1 MLGCPTMAPMTP
13 DSALNPSDLARL
25 AAAGIAPEEAHR
37 QLQQLREPPPALE
50 LARPCTIGDGIERLD
65 DEARARLAS
74 RHDEAAARGELSAF
88 IPASGAASRM
98 FRDLL
103 ACRNDAR
110 EWTRA
115 ELDAAVAAGSEEGRA
130 LRAFVDGIERFAFHD
145 ALAQAVTP
153 LGSSLAALV
162 PAGPYRPLLAALLDP
177 DALDFAALP
186 KGLIPFHA
194 SAAGPRTAF
203 EEHLAEAA
211 QLYADADGKVR
222 LQSTVSPEHL
232 ERFRALLDRLIAET
246 PAKAPCYDVAFST
259 QEPSTDTLA
268 IDESGAPF
276 RDSTGALV
284 LRPAGHGALLTN
296 LARSAV
302 PLAMIKNIDN
312 IAAEP
317 YRAPTI
323 EWTRAIV
330 GRLCELRE
338 RSHALVRRLRDT
350 NDTNAVGD
358 ARNFAIDT
366 GLEPEN
372 AHPGTAAP
380 SRESMRALLDRPW
393 RICGMVP
400 NTGEP
405 GGGPFWVRG
414 AGGQVSRQIVESAQV
429 RAGDAAQLAIFRA
442 ATHFNP
448 VFLACAL
455 DDAAGGRHDLERFV
469 DHTAAI
475 VTRRSAG
482 GRNLVALE
490 RPGLW
495 NGSMAHW
502 NTVFVEV
509 PLTVFN
515 PVKTVN
521 DLLRREH
528 QGTK

>member
-1 MLGCPTMAPMTP
+1 MAPMTP
-13 DSALNPSDLARL
+13 DSSLNPSDFARL
-25 AAAGIAPEEAHR
+25 AAAGIAPEEAQR

-65 DEARARLAS
+65 DEARARLAA

-103 ACRNDAR
+103 ACRNDSR

-115 ELDAAVAAGSEEGRA
+115 ELDSAVASGTEEARA
-130 LRAFVDGIERFAFHD
+130 LLAFVDGIDHFAFRD
-145 ALAQAVTP
+145 ALAQAVARRG
-153 LGSSLAALV
+153 GSVAALV
-162 PAGPYRPLLAALLDP
+162 PNGPYRPLLAALLD
-177 DALDFAALP
+177 DNALDFAALP
-186 KGLIPFHA
+186 KGLIPFHD

-211 QLYADADGKVR
+211 RLYADDKGKVR

-232 ERFRALLDRLIAET
+232 ARFRALLERFVAQA
-246 PAKAPCYDVAFST
+246 PAPRYDVAFST
-259 QEPSTDTLA
+259 QESSTDTLA
-268 IDESGAPF
+268 IDDAGAPF
-276 RDSTGALV
+276 RDAAGALA

-296 LARSAV
+296 LARSPV

-323 EWTRAIV
+323 EWTRAVV

-338 RSHALVRRLRDT
+338 RSHALVRRLHDM
-350 NDTNAVGD
+350 NDANAVGD

-366 GLEPEN
+366 GLEPVN

-393 RICGMVP
+393 RVCGMVP

-414 AGGQVSRQIVESAQV
+414 ADGQVSRQIVESAQV
-429 RAGDAAQLAIFRA
+429 RAGNVAQAAIFRA

-455 DDAAGGRHDLERFV
+455 DDATGGRYDLERFV